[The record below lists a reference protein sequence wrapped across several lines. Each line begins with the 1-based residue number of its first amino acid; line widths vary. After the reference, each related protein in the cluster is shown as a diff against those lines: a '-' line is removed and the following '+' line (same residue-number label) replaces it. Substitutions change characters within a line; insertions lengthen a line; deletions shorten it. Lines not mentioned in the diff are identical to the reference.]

1 MMERKKFRYEPYPNI
16 LLTNYHQERLE
27 NGLSFYYYQD
37 TELPLNSAGIYLV
50 VKVGSLYE
58 DQNESG
64 FSHFLEHL
72 LVRAGIDQA
81 QVNSFRNI
89 SGSHDEHET
98 KFDHTFFGFLAQSQP
113 EISDAIKLLGTMS
126 TKVSLRK
133 EHLDA
138 ERDIIILEDMGSL
151 ENSNKR
157 NGLIVES
164 QICNKDIKELCTA
177 GHFQEMLL
185 GSSISEDQINSFYKK
200 WYHLSNMGLIVVG
213 NCNLKDLMDSVT
225 RWFREEKQEVP
236 TFRQQQS
243 LGPIVKSIEEK
254 NWPDAVLAF
263 KYPRVSRRS
272 SEDFLDIWNRE
283 IIMESFIAR
292 MKLFDFTC
300 SGFYRNMGI
309 LQACIGDSG
318 KTATHVIRVPAIRE
332 VLKFGLLEEEVKV
345 GAYEKINEL
354 KHQVSEFRRV
364 ESSRI
369 AILKDDFVNHF
380 LYNDVITDSFN
391 VLTLTK
397 KKPYMTELLVIECFT
412 LKSLN
417 FLNINAN
424 AYIIT
429 NGLKEQLSRNTIIEI
444 NELTNTLPL
453 SPWVM
458 TNGDKEFSS
467 HNLSIR
473 PLEEEVAIAVQ
484 RMKDVPNSSSS
495 LASMLSFAYLSASY
509 KGNIQ
514 DTFKDRQATQ
524 RRVANYKESWNC
536 VISRLFPSE
545 FTNNNVAFL
554 LSRDPPI
561 GGSSN
566 GGSSSS
572 GSGSECCHQ

>member
-58 DQNESG
+58 VQNESG

-98 KFDHTFFGFLAQSQP
+98 KFDHTIFGFLAQSQP

-213 NCNLKDLMDSVT
+213 NCNLK
-225 RWFREEKQEVP
+225 
-236 TFRQQQS
+236 
-243 LGPIVKSIEEK
+243 
-254 NWPDAVLAF
+254 NWLDA
-263 KYPRVSRRS
+263 
-272 SEDFLDIWNRE
+272 
-283 IIMESFIAR
+283 
-292 MKLFDFTC
+292 
-300 SGFYRNMGI
+300 
-309 LQACIGDSG
+309 
-318 KTATHVIRVPAIRE
+318 E
-332 VLKFGLLEEEVKV
+332 VLEFGLLEEEVKV
-345 GAYEKINEL
+345 GAYEKINER

-364 ESSRI
+364 EFSRI
-369 AILKDDFVNHF
+369 AILKDEFVNHF
-380 LYNDVITDSFN
+380 LYNDMITDSFN
-391 VLTLTK
+391 VLTLAEEK
-397 KKPYMTELLVIECFT
+397 LV
-412 LKSLN
+412 
-417 FLNINAN
+417 A
-424 AYIIT
+424 
-429 NGLKEQLSRNTIIEI
+429 
-444 NELTNTLPL
+444 
-453 SPWVM
+453 
-458 TNGDKEFSS
+458 D
-467 HNLSIR
+467 
-473 PLEEEVAIAVQ
+473 
-484 RMKDVPNSSSS
+484 
-495 LASMLSFAYLSASY
+495 
-509 KGNIQ
+509 
-514 DTFKDRQATQ
+514 DRQATQ
-524 RRVANYKESWNC
+524 RRVANYKEESWNC

-561 GGSSN
+561 GGS
-566 GGSSSS
+566 GSGSSS
-572 GSGSECCHQ
+572 GSDGSGGGSDNRSTESE